1 MAYYSYHGGTGSSAL
16 NYAEVYSQ
24 LDLTSSLGQ
33 SELRLAYAW
42 DYFGFDVEH
51 IVATLAH
58 TVEVTKG
65 HNLRLAYTSSMSD
78 DASKWA
84 WDGGKSYNHY
94 RLSYLTSW
102 KGFDFDLS
110 AEDTSMDLEES
121 KARVMFSVA
130 RTFSF

>member
-1 MAYYSYHGGTGSSAL
+1 
-16 NYAEVYSQ
+16 
-24 LDLTSSLGQ
+24 
-33 SELRLAYAW
+33 
-42 DYFGFDVEH
+42 
-51 IVATLAH
+51 
-58 TVEVTKG
+58 
-65 HNLRLAYTSSMSD
+65 MSD

-84 WDGGKSYNHY
+84 WDSGESYNHY

-121 KARVMFSVA
+121 KARVILSVA